1 VLLEIFEERAWQMSL
16 GERAAIAGVLTALR
30 PALAIE
36 VGAAEGASSRI
47 LAARA
52 GELHCFDLTAPSLP
66 LPDNVI
72 LHTGDSHE
80 LLPAFLVSLAEQGRN
95 VDLVVVD
102 GDHSPNGVRR
112 DVQDLLDSPA
122 LARTVILIHDTA
134 NQRVR
139 CGLDSV
145 RFAAWPKVSYVD
157 LDWIPGRMFAEP
169 RLRNELWYGLGL
181 VLLDASRF
189 AYAEQPFE
197 RRYRPAG
204 PLLGEIAELV
214 AARERDPVNSHPG
227 DPALERSDR
236 LAQLSGELAAAHR
249 ELAAA
254 HRELAAA
261 RQRAAELSAQAAE
274 LSEAARAELSAA
286 ERDRERLRQALA
298 DVMGSPSW
306 RLTAPLRSAKR
317 ALRARS

>member
-16 GERAAIAGVLTALR
+16 GERAAIEGVLAQLR

-36 VGAAEGASSRI
+36 IGSAEGASSRM
-47 LAARA
+47 LAAHA

-66 LPDNVI
+66 LPENVI
-72 LHTGDSHE
+72 LHIGDSHE
-80 LLPAFLVSLAEQGRN
+80 LLPAFLASLSEHGRN
-95 VDLVVVD
+95 VELVIVD
-102 GDHSPNGVRR
+102 GDHTAEGVQR
-112 DVQDLLDSPA
+112 DVEDLLNSTA
-122 LARTVILIHDTA
+122 LARGAILIHDTA

-139 CGLDSV
+139 RGLDSV

-169 RLRNELWYGLGL
+169 RLHNELWYGLGL
-181 VLLDASRF
+181 VLLDAAHL

-197 RRYRPAG
+197 RRYRAAG
-204 PLLGEIAELV
+204 PLLGELAELV
-214 AARERDPVNSHPG
+214 AARERDPINSHPG
-227 DPALERSDR
+227 DPALERRDR

-249 ELAAA
+249 
-254 HRELAAA
+254 RG
-261 RQRAAELSAQAAE
+261 AELSAQAA
-274 LSEAARAELSAA
+274 AARAELSAA